1 MAVPIITI
9 MAGRSN
15 SGKTTLLLSLLP
27 ELARRQIRVGVI
39 KHGSH
44 FDLSSLEQPD
54 KDSGRL
60 LAAGVAQMVL
70 TSPERTVRIE
80 HYEEEPDL
88 NRLAAS
94 FHHVDL
100 ILAEGYKNSN
110 WPKIE
115 IMRRG
120 HNTTLYAQP
129 EELLAVVGDM
139 PEVCPAGILQL
150 SFNDTEAICDAIEK
164 YIKTFSG

>member
-1 MAVPIITI
+1 MHGT
-9 MAGRSN
+9 
-15 SGKTTLLLSLLP
+15 
-27 ELARRQIRVGVI
+27 RV
-39 KHGSH
+39 
-44 FDLSSLEQPD
+44 
-54 KDSGRL
+54 
-60 LAAGVAQMVL
+60 
-70 TSPERTVRIE
+70 
-80 HYEEEPDL
+80 
-88 NRLAAS
+88 
-94 FHHVDL
+94 
-100 ILAEGYKNSN
+100 YKNSN